1 MGDAQTQTQREKR
14 LLITLSAGRPPCGP
28 PGLLRRR
35 GRLRPGSA
43 RPATAGRRRAR
54 SRCSS
59 KWRRWRLRRRFVQSY
74 SAQAFVVCRL
84 LSHFA
89 HARAARPASLR
100 EGMSLPRFDPVAKS
114 CSLEPRP
121 TPPSRPQLSSSPE
134 DWRLICCLPADA
146 AGEPG
151 GPLYY
156 KDVLTRSYPE
166 IIYPHVS
173 EHECDRT
180 IGSFGHQSE
189 ITREQLPRLPLPP
202 GIRGILWVVQ
212 SIDLWLVSRSL
223 DDDHEVQRS
232 PPRWPLRKAPRTAS
246 NSSARAL
253 SATGPAPA
261 SPSAEG

>member
-59 KWRRWRLRRRFVQSY
+59 RWRRWRLRRQKFRRTALRRLSSFV
-74 SAQAFVVCRL
+74 FCRI
-84 LSHFA
+84 SHT
-89 HARAARPASLR
+89 RALR
-100 EGMSLPRFDPVAKS
+100 EGMSLPRFDPAAKS

-121 TPPSRPQLSSSPE
+121 TLPSRPQLLSSPE
-134 DWRLICCLPADA
+134 DWCLICCLPADA

-156 KDVLTRSYPE
+156 KEVLTRFYLE
-166 IIYPHVS
+166 FFYPHDS
-173 EHECDRT
+173 ERECDRT
-180 IGSFGHQSE
+180 IGSFSHQSE
-189 ITREQLPRLPLPP
+189 ITREQLSLPLA
-202 GIRGILWVVQ
+202 
-212 SIDLWLVSRSL
+212 
-223 DDDHEVQRS
+223 S
-232 PPRWPLRKAPRTAS
+232 PPSPFS
-246 NSSARAL
+246 VYVAL
-253 SATGPAPA
+253 TNIPVGELLTGFAMRSDPNVVF
-261 SPSAEG
+261 G